1 MSERYADTGYIQSLV
16 QDAPQGLWG
25 VRVRYAD
32 WSTITVE
39 SNAYRTTRQ
48 NCIACIQA
56 IAILAGVGIEQLSA
70 FCPDRAVLTIS
81 YYQTR

>member
-1 MSERYADTGYIQSLV
+1 MSEFYADVTYFDSLLADV
-16 QDAPQGLWG
+16 PQGLWG

-48 NCIACIQA
+48 NCVACIHA
-56 IAILAGVGIEQLSA
+56 IAILSGVGIEQLSA
-70 FCPDRAVLTIS
+70 FRPDRDVLTIS